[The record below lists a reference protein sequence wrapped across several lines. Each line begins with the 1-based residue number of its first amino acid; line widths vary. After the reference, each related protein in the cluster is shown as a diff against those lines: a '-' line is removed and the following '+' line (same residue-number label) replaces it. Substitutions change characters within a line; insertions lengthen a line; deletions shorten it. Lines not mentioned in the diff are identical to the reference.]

1 MAHIHTAFTLQFVP
15 RVHHNS
21 QKIVPI
27 NTCYYW
33 SQRVIL
39 RSEDLT
45 AKNSFSSCKE
55 KRSGPFYTILA
66 VRGERSSSVWKNWA
80 KGILETKEGHKIHF
94 AAVEKSGL

>member
-1 MAHIHTAFTLQFVP
+1 MAFKPQLVP
-15 RVHHNS
+15 REHQSS

-39 RSEDLT
+39 RSEDLR

-55 KRSGPFYTILA
+55 KETGPYYTILA
-66 VRGERSSSVWKNWA
+66 VRGE
-80 KGILETKEGHKIHF
+80 IFQYLEELG
-94 AAVEKSGL
+94 